1 MKYLAAYALCALNG
15 TPTKDQVKKVLKA
28 GGVDVDAAR
37 LDEVFAQF
45 EGKDFG
51 EVSAAGKAKIGSGA
65 GGAGGASSAAPAGGA
80 AKPAAAAAAPAD
92 EEEEDDGMMGLF
104 D

>member
-28 GGVDVDAAR
+28 GGVDVDSAR

-45 EGKDFG
+45 EGKNFE
-51 EVSAAGKAKIGSGA
+51 EVASAGKAKIGSAGA
-65 GGAGGASSAAPAGGA
+65 GAAPAGGA
-80 AKPAAAAAAPAD
+80 APAAAAAKPAAKV
-92 EEEEDDGMMGLF
+92 EEPEEDDDDMGMGLF